1 MKKLTVAAFIIAS
14 IGFTGAAS
22 AKITDSKEESLVKI
36 CEALTSDRTIRLKRS
51 MKKAGVTFKQIN
63 EGLVCNGKS
72 AINFALLHDAN
83 KTASLVARKT
93 NQDFDSLVA
102 KL

>member
-1 MKKLTVAAFIIAS
+1 MKKLTVAAFIMAS

-22 AKITDSKEESLVKI
+22 AKLMDSKEESLVKV
-36 CEALTSDRTIRLKRS
+36 CQALTSDKPIRLKRS
-51 MKKAGVTFKQIN
+51 MKKAGVTFKQVE

-83 KTASLVARKT
+83 KTADLVARRT
-93 NQDFDSLVA
+93 NQDLDALIA